1 MHRIQQLD
9 EEGGWHYDS
18 QTGNLVKESV
28 EGDRHERFSW
38 SIASLGGPGRVEALR
53 SFFRTLSE
61 DKHVTLA
68 IITRGNIGCVQLV
81 LHNCGLLKY
90 FTGGVFGNIGDR
102 YGATEFDLSF
112 NNDVSLSSLEGDEDH
127 ASWSRKTDVIRRL
140 MGDKYEP
147 NEAVFVEDDIKELRA
162 AAKLC
167 RGVYVSERRGMT
179 DDNFQ
184 EILSLCKRVTYPIAK
199 TIDER
204 GGVAE
209 SEKVSTGARSAEFAS
224 KRAWKM
230 TTAPLPGGR
239 LLNMQERQLE
249 RSADTDSTISHL
261 RELSVFPLL
270 GREWPEILSII
281 EESIVPCVR
290 FEKARRRGGLWEVE
304 ASLPAVLSEAIV
316 NGMAAVGLQWASC
329 P

>member
-1 MHRIQQLD
+1 MISEGTSPLRLAMFDFDQTISVTHVFKQLAGWVSAEEETVSPPYATNERGQMHRIQQLD

-18 QTGNLVKESV
+18 QTGKLVKVTEWACLSRDSV
-28 EGDRHERFSW
+28 EGDRHEKFSW
-38 SIASLGGPGRVEALR
+38 SIASLGGAARVETLR

-112 NNDVSLSSLEGDEDH
+112 NNSVSLSSLEGDEDH

-147 NEAVFVEDDIKELRA
+147 NEAVFVEDDIKELIA

-184 EILSLCKRVTYPIAK
+184 EILSL
-199 TIDER
+199 
-204 GGVAE
+204 
-209 SEKVSTGARSAEFAS
+209 
-224 KRAWKM
+224 
-230 TTAPLPGGR
+230 
-239 LLNMQERQLE
+239 
-249 RSADTDSTISHL
+249 
-261 RELSVFPLL
+261 
-270 GREWPEILSII
+270 
-281 EESIVPCVR
+281 
-290 FEKARRRGGLWEVE
+290 
-304 ASLPAVLSEAIV
+304 
-316 NGMAAVGLQWASC
+316 
-329 P
+329 